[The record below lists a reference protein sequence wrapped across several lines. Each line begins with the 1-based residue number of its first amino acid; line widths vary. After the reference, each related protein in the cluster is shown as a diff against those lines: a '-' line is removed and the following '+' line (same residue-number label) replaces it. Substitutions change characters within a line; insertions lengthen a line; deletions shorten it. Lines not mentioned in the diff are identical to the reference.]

1 MNFLHFT
8 AGLDD
13 GGRRIDKIVR
23 RFISKESLS
32 GIYGG
37 FRKGLIK
44 LNGKKVSPDCRVESE
59 DILEIAEV
67 LLKKNCENEKI
78 NTVCDNCKEFAFP
91 FDIVFQNQHILA
103 INKPYDISV
112 HGKENSIDNIV
123 KQFYFSRESRNKSLT
138 FVPGPLH
145 RIDRRTTGLLIF
157 SWSMTGARFVSTIF
171 AEGTVKKSYIALVQG
186 KMSKEMYWQDEIID
200 KEEIAKTGFKT
211 VEIAQNKYSDSKT
224 SITKAFPLD
233 CGKFNGEYCSLILF
247 EIETGRK
254 HQIRAQSAYHGFPL
268 LGDTAYG
275 GNKIYEKQRLF
286 LHSYEL
292 GFPENRLNLPL
303 QLCAPLHAEF
313 KFMLDKIGINNRAVE
328 EKLQCAVLGRINKE
342 RCKPTNK

>member
-1 MNFLHFT
+1 MIFLHFT

-23 RFISKESLS
+23 RFIPKESLS

-123 KQFYFSRESRNKSLT
+123 KQFYFSRESRNKSLA

-157 SWSMTGARFVSTIF
+157 SWSMPGAKFVSTMF

-254 HQIRAQSAYHGFPL
+254 HQIRAQLAAIGLHIK
-268 LGDTAYG
+268 GDLKYG
-275 GNKIYEKQRLF
+275 AKRSNPDGGICLHAHSLRF
-286 LHSYEL
+286 LH
-292 GFPENRLNLPL
+292 PVKKENVSIEV
-303 QLCAPLHAEF
+303 APNWQ
-313 KFMLDKIGINNRAVE
+313 IG
-328 EKLQCAVLGRINKE
+328 
-342 RCKPTNK
+342 